1 MVFNNNES
9 LAALYEG
16 ITKRIDPSTQQA
28 TRQSPTLSK
37 TDLSKDQDLL
47 AEAYKTVGKKCICV
61 SNGGDCECDDCEECK
76 ANQKPVEEGKKPAFL
91 YKKDKEGKKED
102 KEKDKKKPFPFK
114 KKEMKMKEGLNFK
127 DMFAAVMNES
137 KKQEMVCGTKI
148 NPQFQYKCVMKD
160 GTKTTLKGSSVLQK
174 SDELKSVEA
183 AHKK

>member
-1 MVFNNNES
+1 MVFNNNET
-9 LAALYEG
+9 LANLYEG
-16 ITKRIDPSTQQA
+16 ITKRIDPSSEQS
-28 TRQSPTLSK
+28 TRQAPTLSK
-37 TDLSKDQDLL
+37 TELSKDQDLL
-47 AEAYKTVGKKCICV
+47 AEAYTLVEKTCKCAAK
-61 SNGGDCECDDCEECK
+61 GGSCKCDGCKECK

-91 YKKDKEGKKED
+91 YKKGKKED
-102 KEKDKKKPFPFK
+102 KDKDKKKPFPFK
-114 KKEMKMKEGLNFK
+114 KTEMTEGLNFK

-137 KKQEMVCGTKI
+137 KKQEVVCGTKI